1 MIRRTLI
8 KTVALGLFGYAPA
21 RAEDRE
27 AGLYAPAPP
36 QGSAF
41 IRIFNGRGGLTS
53 QIAIGDKR
61 LGALAANTA
70 SAYAI
75 VKAGLV
81 RVALSGGT
89 IETVNAIAGGF
100 ATLALLPGGKAKQFR
115 DPAAPGP
122 MKASLQLYNLTD
134 MPLALRTPDNR
145 QEIIA
150 NTAPLGFGQRLVN
163 AARTGLLLTGGG
175 KSATIAPV
183 LIERGAAYSVFAW
196 TNQGQ
201 LRGMVSRA
209 STQS

>member
-8 KTVALGLFGYAPA
+8 KGVALGFIGCAPA
-21 RAEDRE
+21 RAQDRE
-27 AGLYAPAPP
+27 AGLYAPVPP

-41 IRIFNGRGGLTS
+41 IRIFNSRGALS
-53 QIAIGDKR
+53 HLKIGDKR
-61 LGALAANTA
+61 LTALAANTA
-70 SAYAI
+70 SPYAI

-89 IETVNAIAGGF
+89 VETVNAIAGGF

-115 DPAAPGP
+115 DPPAPGP
-122 MKASLQLYNLTD
+122 MKASLQIYNLTD

-163 AARTGLLLTGGG
+163 AARTGLLLTSGG
-175 KSATIAPV
+175 KSVTIAPV
-183 LIERGAAYSVFAW
+183 SIERGAAYSVFAW